1 MSVMRI
7 PSALS
12 NWVPYLKHDFQ
23 PLDFDADQADVI
35 QEIVLPGE
43 LSGLGQEGI
52 EKGFS
57 VLEGTVLDQGEK
69 LRIVQRQILAF
80 AEIAEAVGV
89 KQKKIAGF
97 DRIFLGR
104 INRILRHAQGKLRL
118 ELVVAH
124 GSHAVFRPANMERVG
139 MTGVGE
145 SHRPGDRIDHQIE
158 SRHEH
163 RSRKRFEEVAQSK
176 IEFA

>member
-118 ELVVAH
+118 
-124 GSHAVFRPANMERVG
+124 
-139 MTGVGE
+139 
-145 SHRPGDRIDHQIE
+145 
-158 SRHEH
+158 
-163 RSRKRFEEVAQSK
+163 
-176 IEFA
+176 